1 MLALFRF
8 ASARGGYRYSVVRR
22 GVGVFVLGATVA
34 TLFVT
39 AALPAGA
46 APAGTQPQPRGRD
59 DTQVVITGRVVVAQ
73 NERVGD
79 VVILNGDA
87 VVNGRVD
94 GSVFALNG
102 DVLVRGSVK
111 DSATA
116 LNGRVTVAGGARVGG
131 DVTSRESA
139 RISSGATVDG
149 DVRSVSRRFGLG
161 QVGVVALVL
170 LWLAVGASTLV
181 FGLLL
186 LLIAPRAADAFADAG
201 RTAVGASIG
210 LGIAA
215 AVGIPIVGLVLL
227 ATVIGL
233 PLGAVVLLTLGFLY
247 MLGYVAS
254 AFFLGRVILRPPRNR
269 FLAYLI
275 GWAILTVAGIIPVLN
290 VIVLIAATVYGLG
303 MIVVALFRAR
313 SGPREPAPA
322 DAGRAEP
329 APAG

>member
-1 MLALFRF
+1 
-8 ASARGGYRYSVVRR
+8 VIRR
-22 GVGVFVLGATVA
+22 SLGVLLLGATVA
-34 TLFVT
+34 ALWVM

-46 APAGTQPQPRGRD
+46 APSQTQPRGRD
-59 DTQVVITGRVVVAQ
+59 DTQVVITGRVVVAE

-102 DVLVRGSVK
+102 DVLVRGSVRN
-111 DSATA
+111 DAIA
-116 LNGRVTVAGGARVGG
+116 FNGRVTVAGGARVGG
-131 DVTSRESA
+131 DVTSRDSA
-139 RISSGATVDG
+139 RISAGATVAG
-149 DVRSVSRRFGLG
+149 DVRSVGRRFGLG
-161 QVGVVALVL
+161 QFGLVALVL
-170 LWLAVGASTLV
+170 LWLALGASTLV
-181 FGLLL
+181 FGVLLL
-186 LLIAPRAADAFADAG
+186 LVAPRAADAFADAG

-215 AVGIPIVGLVLL
+215 GLGIPIVGLVLL

-233 PLGAVVLLTLGFLY
+233 PLGAVILLTLGFLY

-254 AFFLGRVILRPPRNR
+254 AFFLGRVILRPPGNR

-303 MIVVALFRAR
+303 MIAVALFRVR

-322 DAGRAEP
+322 GAGPTEP
-329 APAG
+329 APTG

>member
-1 MLALFRF
+1 MGLLLLSALLA
-8 ASARGGYRYSVVRR
+8 AAC
-22 GVGVFVLGATVA
+22 VA
-34 TLFVT
+34 
-39 AALPAGA
+39 AAVPAGA
-46 APAGTQPQPRGRD
+46 APTGTQPRGRD
-59 DTQVVITGRVVVAQ
+59 DTQVVVTGRVVVGP

-87 VVNGRVD
+87 LINGRVD

-102 DVLVRGSVK
+102 DVRVGGSVK
-111 DSATA
+111 NDVTA
-116 LNGRVTVAGGARVGG
+116 FNGRVTVAGGSRVGG
-131 DVTSRESA
+131 DVTSRDSA
-139 RISSGATVDG
+139 RISAGATVNG
-149 DVRSVSRRFGLG
+149 DVRSVGRRFALG
-161 QVGVVALVL
+161 QIGVVAIVL
-170 LWLAVGASTLV
+170 LWLAIGLSTLV
-181 FGLLL
+181 FGVLLL
-186 LLIAPRAADAFADAG
+186 VVAPRAADAFEDAG

-215 AVGIPIVGLVLL
+215 AIGIPIVGLVLL
-227 ATVIGL
+227 ATVVGL

-275 GWAILTVAGIIPVLN
+275 GWAILAVAGIIPVLN

-303 MIVVALFRAR
+303 MVVVSIFRAR
-313 SGPREPAPA
+313 SGPREAAPA
-322 DAGRAEP
+322 DAGRTEP

>member
-1 MLALFRF
+1 VTRPRLGLLLAST
-8 ASARGGYRYSVVRR
+8 AI
-22 GVGVFVLGATVA
+22 
-34 TLFVT
+34 
-39 AALPAGA
+39 AALCVMQAVPAA
-46 APAGTQPQPRGRD
+46 AAPAPAGTQPRNGD
-59 DTQVVITGRVVVAQ
+59 DTQVVVTGRVLVRQ

-87 VVNGRVD
+87 RINGRVD

-102 DVLVRGSVK
+102 DVVVAGSVK
-111 DSATA
+111 NDVTA
-116 LNGRVTVAGGARVGG
+116 FNGRVTVAGGARVGG

-139 RISSGATVDG
+139 RISSGATVNG
-149 DVRSVSRRFGLG
+149 DVKSVGRRYALG
-161 QVGVVALVL
+161 QIGVVAIVL
-170 LWLAVGASTLV
+170 LWLAIGLSTLV
-181 FGLLL
+181 FGVLLL
-186 LLIAPRAADAFADAG
+186 LVAPRAADAFADAG

-215 AVGIPIVGLVLL
+215 AIGIPIAGLVLL
-227 ATVIGL
+227 ATVVGL
-233 PLGAVVLLTLGFLY
+233 PLGAVILLTLGFLY

-275 GWAILTVAGIIPVLN
+275 GWGILTGAEIIPVLN

-303 MIVVALFRAR
+303 MVVVSIFRAR
-313 SGPREPAPA
+313 SGPREAEPG
-322 DAGRAEP
+322 DAGRTTP